1 MQAILL
7 YFSDFVTKYY
17 WMFLYNLVIIAKI
30 QNHEKQANIKAFSA
44 TWGTQGIINM
54 KLNRVLDITEN
65 DQTYEE
71 YFKSKD
77 WTSFDKEQIKFN
89 KETMYLCIF

>member
-30 QNHEKQANIKAFSA
+30 QNHEKHANIKAFSWFVKDLITA
-44 TWGTQGIINM
+44 LQNKNKRM
-54 KLNRVLDITEN
+54 RNR
-65 DQTYEE
+65 
-71 YFKSKD
+71 
-77 WTSFDKEQIKFN
+77 
-89 KETMYLCIF
+89 

>member
-30 QNHEKQANIKAFSA
+30 QNHEKHANIKAFSWFVKNLIQP
-44 TWGTQGIINM
+44 TS
-54 KLNRVLDITEN
+54 V
-65 DQTYEE
+65 EE
-71 YFKSKD
+71 HESFAKEWYRTKYSLPLIVKSKTNPNAD
-77 WTSFDKEQIKFN
+77 SIDPKTKF
-89 KETMYLCIF
+89 KLIFM

>member
-30 QNHEKQANIKAFSA
+30 QNHEKHANIKAFS
-44 TWGTQGIINM
+44 WF
-54 KLNRVLDITEN
+54 V
-65 DQTYEE
+65 
-71 YFKSKD
+71 KD
-77 WTSFDKEQIKFN
+77 LIVALQNKNKQIKN
-89 KETMYLCIF
+89 SHALIYSSKLHHNLIFIK

>member
-30 QNHEKQANIKAFSA
+30 QNHEKHANIKAFSWFVKDLIVA
-44 TWGTQGIINM
+44 LQN
-54 KLNRVLDITEN
+54 KNKRVR
-65 DQTYEE
+65 
-71 YFKSKD
+71 
-77 WTSFDKEQIKFN
+77 N
-89 KETMYLCIF
+89 K